1 MSEQVFA
8 LKGKQSGKALD
19 VSKAPN
25 TKDHTI
31 IWDYHGGDNQKFR
44 LQQNPMGLTSIK
56 CSDGRYLTIKG
67 NNSDNGAK
75 CVAEKWSGQ
84 VGQLFELIP
93 VQG

>member
-8 LKGKQSGKALD
+8 LKGKQSGKALE
-19 VSKAPN
+19 VSN
-25 TKDHTI
+25 TKEHTVI
-31 IWDYHGGDNQKFR
+31 RDYHGGDNQKFR

-67 NNSDNGAK
+67 NNADNGAK

-84 VGQLFELIP
+84 AGQLFELIP